1 MTNTVNSSVK
11 DYQRWE
17 AESPWLPFKDKIRSV
32 SVEDKITATEGW
44 IERRILADRS
54 LTNLKA
60 VDLHKVGVET
70 LAYADSIS
78 CDANDSIATISL
90 GSSFSTIR
98 DNGSRWLELRR
109 GYWQSRNNGDF
120 FEHDGMP
127 NKAADTYTFAG
138 TDPKPNCWIHS
149 NTAVWGLF
157 DGQLTV
163 KPAEGLDEGSFGHGY
178 SFSSSWGKL
187 APQITSAKIEKKVHI
202 DPQGLFAGCI
212 RLKAVNLRGLD
223 ISGEKS
229 MAGMFS
235 GCASLKTVDL
245 SFLDVGDVESICY
258 IFNGATQL
266 KSFSFEKMGFLN
278 LCNLSSAFSNCENMT
293 TVSLEGLQS
302 CAPTDISGMFEGCV
316 KLKSIE
322 GLESLDVSNVTTMKS
337 LFGSCHE
344 LREVNLSGWDTSA
357 ATDMRSLF
365 GSCHELRE
373 VNLSGWDTS
382 AATDMNGMFKSC
394 DSLRSLD
401 LSSFDTR
408 NVVDLGWFLPEWS
421 KSFVTFTVGPNFSF
435 KGYSSDINQVLM
447 PQDSQWKSST
457 DGKTYNWD
465 AIPSCVAATYSRV
478 QKAPESSGFWDV
490 DTSNPHFS
498 SISWLSASGIS
509 TGFPDGGFHPMANVV
524 RQDMAAF
531 LYRLYGE
538 PDFTPSSADKLR
550 FTDVTEATPHAK
562 EIWWLASTG
571 ISTGYPDGTFRPV
584 AAVVRQDMAAFLHRT
599 YVKFGIGNDKPAGAG
614 FPDVGSNTSHAVD
627 ICWLAANGVSTGYP
641 DGTFRPMANVVR
653 QDMSAFLKRIHDL
666 GV

>member
-1 MTNTVNSSVK
+1 MG
-11 DYQRWE
+11 E

-32 SVEDKITATEGW
+32 SVEDKITATEDW
-44 IERRILADRS
+44 IEKRILTDRS

-90 GSSFSTIR
+90 GSSFSIIR
-98 DNGSRWLELRR
+98 DNGSRWLELRC

-120 FEHDGMP
+120 FEHDRMP
-127 NKAADTYTFAG
+127 SKAADTYTFAG
-138 TDPKPNCWIHS
+138 TDPKPNCWIHN

-202 DPQGLFAGCI
+202 DPQGLF
-212 RLKAVNLRGLD
+212 
-223 ISGEKS
+223 
-229 MAGMFS
+229 
-235 GCASLKTVDL
+235 
-245 SFLDVGDVESICY
+245 
-258 IFNGATQL
+258 
-266 KSFSFEKMGFLN
+266 
-278 LCNLSSAFSNCENMT
+278 
-293 TVSLEGLQS
+293 
-302 CAPTDISGMFEGCV
+302 
-316 KLKSIE
+316 
-322 GLESLDVSNVTTMKS
+322 
-337 LFGSCHE
+337 
-344 LREVNLSGWDTSA
+344 
-357 ATDMRSLF
+357 
-365 GSCHELRE
+365 
-373 VNLSGWDTS
+373 
-382 AATDMNGMFKSC
+382 
-394 DSLRSLD
+394 
-401 LSSFDTR
+401 SFDTR
-408 NVVDLGWFLPEWS
+408 NVVDLGWFLPKWS
-421 KSFVTFTVGPNFSF
+421 ESFVTLTVGPNFSF
-435 KGYSSDINQVLM
+435 KGYSSDINHVLM

-457 DGKTYNWD
+457 DVKTYNWD
-465 AIPSCVAATYSRV
+465 AMPSCVAATYSRV
-478 QKAPESSGFWDV
+478 QKASESSGFWDV
-490 DTSNPHFS
+490 DTSNPHFP
-498 SISWLSASGIS
+498 SILWLSASGIS

-531 LYRLYGE
+531 LYRLCGE

-614 FPDVGSNTSHAVD
+614 FPDVGSNTPHAVD

-641 DGTFRPMANVVR
+641 DGTFHPMANVVR
-653 QDMSAFLKRIHDL
+653 QDMAAFLKRIHDL
-666 GV
+666 GA

>member
-1 MTNTVNSSVK
+1 MLDGHLIIRPANGKESAVYYGNYGWDRRVQEATSLSFEGRVGYTLGRDLFYGMDKLKEADLSNLFCDGNNDLPQQREINLQECTSLEKIITNDTFKGYIGPEMHDYRGTPLISYFPDGYWMPEGASIPLLQSQIPDARANTYTLVSREPAEDTWYAAESIKWKYSDGRLTIKRLDPAMTNTVNSSVK
-11 DYQRWE
+11 DYQRGE
-17 AESPWLPFKDKIRSV
+17 AESPWLPFKDMIRSV

-70 LAYADSIS
+70 SAYADSIS

-98 DNGSRWLELRR
+98 DNGNRWLELRR

-202 DPQGLFAGCI
+202 DPQGLF
-212 RLKAVNLRGLD
+212 
-223 ISGEKS
+223 
-229 MAGMFS
+229 
-235 GCASLKTVDL
+235 
-245 SFLDVGDVESICY
+245 
-258 IFNGATQL
+258 
-266 KSFSFEKMGFLN
+266 
-278 LCNLSSAFSNCENMT
+278 
-293 TVSLEGLQS
+293 
-302 CAPTDISGMFEGCV
+302 
-316 KLKSIE
+316 
-322 GLESLDVSNVTTMKS
+322 
-337 LFGSCHE
+337 
-344 LREVNLSGWDTSA
+344 
-357 ATDMRSLF
+357 
-365 GSCHELRE
+365 
-373 VNLSGWDTS
+373 
-382 AATDMNGMFKSC
+382 
-394 DSLRSLD
+394 
-401 LSSFDTR
+401 SFDTR

-421 KSFVTFTVGPNFSF
+421 TSFVTRTVGPNFSF

-457 DGKTYNWD
+457 DVKTYNWD
-465 AIPSCVAATYSRV
+465 AIPSCVAATYFRV

-509 TGFPDGGFHPMANVV
+509 TGYPDGTFHPMANVV

-531 LYRLYGE
+531 L
-538 PDFTPSSADKLR
+538 
-550 FTDVTEATPHAK
+550 
-562 EIWWLASTG
+562 
-571 ISTGYPDGTFRPV
+571 
-584 AAVVRQDMAAFLHRT
+584 
-599 YVKFGIGNDKPAGAG
+599 
-614 FPDVGSNTSHAVD
+614 
-627 ICWLAANGVSTGYP
+627 
-641 DGTFRPMANVVR
+641 
-653 QDMSAFLKRIHDL
+653 KRIHDL
-666 GV
+666 GA